1 MYLRKIITLMLST
14 SLLVSFNVNA
24 QDFED
29 SFLNG
34 LFKYLAER
42 RNMNLMS
49 YHGEKVAQI
58 GRLYYVENPSSAKE
72 LQAWAE
78 KGKDIQLFELSKG
91 YDFSSLIE
99 WQKGESYQIQE
110 TLAGRISADLEATL
124 KKRGIK
130 ASTFVTALKKSQ
142 IRFTVYRKVVGGLD
156 VSKKVNKD
164 KAKLITE
171 FNDFGEGEGMLI
183 PFQQLVVA
191 DFTYN
196 SQASA
201 ELQALLG
208 FDLLSNVKAQLS
220 SSVVSDKQANVTY
233 PASTTIAFK
242 AFPVYFKDKKWFG
255 KW

>member
-1 MYLRKIITLMLST
+1 MYSRKFITLMLST
-14 SLLVSFNVNA
+14 SFLVSFNVSA
-24 QDFED
+24 EDFEA

-42 RNMNLMS
+42 RNMNLIS
-49 YHGEKVAQI
+49 YHGEKVAEI
-58 GRLYYVENPSSAKE
+58 GRLYYVEKPLSAPE
-72 LQAWAE
+72 LQEWAE
-78 KGKDIQLFELSKG
+78 RGKDIQLFELSKG

-99 WQKGESYQIQE
+99 WQKGVSYQIQE
-110 TLAGRISADLEATL
+110 TLAGHLSAELEATL

-130 ASTFVTALKKSQ
+130 ASTFIAALRKSR

-156 VSKKVNKD
+156 VSKEVNKD

-171 FNDFGEGEGMLI
+171 FNDFGMGEGMVI

-191 DFTYN
+191 DFTYS
-196 SQASA
+196 SQSSA

-220 SSVVSDKQANVTY
+220 SGVVRDKQTNLTY

-242 AFPVYFKDKKWFG
+242 AFPVYFKEQKWFA